1 MDTNNNKVMETAKD
15 KFLKKVEGI
24 LKTYYLEAFMDE
36 IEGDELGDIY
46 ADIECLMDD
55 ARKSNNKDA
64 LADLKVAYV
73 DLQEAERSYCDEV
86 NSINK

>member
-1 MDTNNNKVMETAKD
+1 MKTNNNKVMETAKD

-24 LKTYYLEAFMDE
+24 LKTCCLESFMDE

-64 LADLKVAYV
+64 LTDLKVAYV
-73 DLQEAERSYCDEV
+73 DLQEAERSYYNEV
-86 NSINK
+86 NCINK